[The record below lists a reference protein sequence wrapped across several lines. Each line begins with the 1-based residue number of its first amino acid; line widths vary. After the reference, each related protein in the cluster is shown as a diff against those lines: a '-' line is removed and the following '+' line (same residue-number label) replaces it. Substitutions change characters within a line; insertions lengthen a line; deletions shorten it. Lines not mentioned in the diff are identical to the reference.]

1 MKAYGLTINGGY
13 TLVEIMIA
21 LTLGAILLAGSL
33 EIYSSSRASWA
44 DQRLGAVIVENG
56 RVTSQVIRSSFT
68 RAGYYGCVPNRD
80 KLYLDKTVGSA
91 LYPYFYVEPAD
102 AGDGLGLVRDATSDI
117 ATVYDADNDSM
128 VYLTSS
134 HTLNGGSAASRR
146 ITLDT
151 APNFSAGDIVVISD
165 CVTATALKVE
175 SVDETVVTYSPTN
188 CGSGSAGCSYD
199 ENASIMKLNIRRFYV
214 AENGRGEESLY
225 IALFAGSGGL
235 ETELVEGV
243 SNVTIYVGLDADTIE
258 AGGSSPGSDGSIDR
272 YVRPSSGE
280 TWSEAVE
287 DWSDTL
293 AIRID
298 YTISSQGQET
308 LASNF
313 STVAMVRNFRMN

>member
-1 MKAYGLTINGGY
+1 
-13 TLVEIMIA
+13 MIA

-80 KLYLDKTVGSA
+80 DLYLDKTDDLTVH
-91 LYPYFYVEPAD
+91 PYFHIAPKAS
-102 AGDGLGLVRDATSDI
+102 GPSLGLEKTPTSDVV
-117 ATVYDADNDSM
+117 TVYDADNDSM
-128 VYLTSS
+128 VYLTGP
-134 HTLNGGSAASRR
+134 HTLSAGNPASRT
-146 ITLDT
+146 ITLDA
-151 APNFSAGDIVVISD
+151 APNFSDGDIVVISD
-165 CVTATALKVE
+165 CVKATALKVE
-175 SVDETVVTYSPTN
+175 SVSNSKLTYIATN
-188 CGSGSAGCSYD
+188 CDSDPTGCSYD
-199 ENASIMKLNIRRFYV
+199 ENASIMKLNVRRFYV
-214 AENGRGEESLY
+214 ASNGRGEESLY
-225 IALFAGSGGL
+225 IALVAGSGEL

-243 SNVTIYVGLDADTIE
+243 SNVTMYVGLDGNTIE
-258 AGGSSPGSDGSIDR
+258 AGGSSSGSDGSIDR
-272 YVRPSSGE
+272 YVRPSSGG
-280 TWSEAVE
+280 TWSAAVG

-313 STVAMVRNFRMN
+313 STVAMVRNFRLN